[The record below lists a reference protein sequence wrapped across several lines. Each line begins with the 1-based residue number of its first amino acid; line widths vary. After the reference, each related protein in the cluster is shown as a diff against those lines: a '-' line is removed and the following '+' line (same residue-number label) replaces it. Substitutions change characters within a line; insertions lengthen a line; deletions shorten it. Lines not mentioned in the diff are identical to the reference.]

1 MTFNGVAFQYH
12 QQPLKAKVGERV
24 RFWVMAAGPSLPTSF
39 HVVGLQFDQVFFEGA
54 WTLGGPSQIG
64 AAWSGGSQALGL
76 HPAQGGFVECVA
88 SEPGHY
94 VFVSHSFADME
105 KGAHGVLEVAS

>member
-1 MTFNGVAFQYH
+1 
-12 QQPLKAKVGERV
+12 
-24 RFWVMAAGPSLPTSF
+24 MAAGPSLPTSF

-54 WTLGGPSQIG
+54 WTLGGSGQIG
-64 AAWSGGSQALGL
+64 NAWAGGSQALGL
-76 HPAQGGFVECVA
+76 QPAQGGFVEYVA

-105 KGAHGVLEVAS
+105 KGAHGVLEISP